1 MTFKGYVEMAH
12 WLATLRFL
20 KIFSILTLKKT
31 LKFEVFTLSP
41 STITLNLK
49 LFTLSLV
56 K

>member
-1 MTFKGYVEMAH
+1 MTFKGYAEMAH

-49 LFTLSLV
+49 IYTLFVV